1 MATLIILVG
10 IPASGK
16 STWANNQSAEVVS
29 SDAIREEL
37 CGDVTDQSRN
47 SEVFAL
53 FHERLADALKYD
65 RAVIADSTG
74 LDDFAR
80 ARLRQIA
87 QDKNAQIG
95 LVYWDDL
102 ATAYMRNLDRER
114 VVPVHVMER
123 MVGKY
128 NKFAKALEDER
139 YLYDFVLV
147 VH

>member
-16 STWANNQSAEVVS
+16 STWAGRQSAEVVS

-65 RAVIADSTG
+65 RTVIADSTG

-102 ATAYMRNLDRER
+102 DTASMRNHNRER
-114 VVPVHVMER
+114 VVPALVMDR
-123 MVGKY
+123 MVNKY
-128 NKFAKALEDER
+128 KKFAKALEDER
-139 YLYDFVLV
+139 YLYDFVIAIN
-147 VH
+147 